1 MTSRHPKP
9 IKPGPSGQPSLP
21 ARPAEPAPPPEP
33 LRSQRAPHLPA
44 LQALRALEAAA
55 RHRSFSRA
63 AEELALT
70 HSAISHH
77 LRALEDKL
85 GTKLFQRT
93 GHLMMPT
100 NVGARLAERIRDGL
114 AELEDGLREASN
126 GGAPQVVR
134 LEVSVMADLANAWL
148 IRRLPSLHAALP
160 GLDLHLRL
168 HAEITPPDPYSVDV
182 GIWHQRVDLPG
193 FACHNLIEDH
203 VIAVASPALLAR
215 YPGFTLADLP
225 RLPMLRFALRPWR
238 DWLESAGL
246 PGTEPERGP
255 IFQDAGMMLQSAV
268 AGLGVATAR
277 LQLASDYLASGELVQ
292 IGTTHIPSSL
302 HYWVT
307 WREGNPREK
316 AILRFHS
323 WLQSQ
328 VAAAALR
335 APLDATQPDAP
346 QPGA

>member
-1 MTSRHPKP
+1 MTLRHPKR
-9 IKPGPSGQPSLP
+9 SGAGLHAEP
-21 ARPAEPAPPPEP
+21 AEPTEPAGPAEPAH
-33 LRSQRAPHLPA
+33 PHRLPRLPA

-77 LRALEDKL
+77 IRALEDKL
-85 GTKLFQRT
+85 GSKLFQRA
-93 GHLMMPT
+93 GHLMVPT

-114 AELEDGLREASN
+114 GELEDGLREASN

-148 IRRLPSLHAALP
+148 IRRLPSLHEALP

-168 HAEITPPDPYSVDV
+168 HTEISPPDPYSVDV

-215 YPGFTLADLP
+215 YPGFTLDDLP
-225 RLPMLRFALRPWR
+225 RMPMLRFALRPWR

-246 PGTEPERGP
+246 PGAEPERGP

-277 LQLASDYLASGELVQ
+277 LQLARDYIASGELVQ
-292 IGTTHIPSSL
+292 IGTTRIPSSL

-307 WREGNPREK
+307 WRENSPREK
-316 AILRFHS
+316 AIQQFHG
-323 WLQSQ
+323 WLQGQ
-328 VAAAALR
+328 VAISE
-335 APLDATQPDAP
+335 T
-346 QPGA
+346 GT

>member
-1 MTSRHPKP
+1 M
-9 IKPGPSGQPSLP
+9 
-21 ARPAEPAPPPEP
+21 
-33 LRSQRAPHLPA
+33 
-44 LQALRALEAAA
+44 EAAA

-63 AEELALT
+63 AQELSLT

-77 LRALEDKL
+77 IRALESNL
-85 GTKLFQRT
+85 GTKLFQRAA
-93 GHLMMPT
+93 HLMVPT

-126 GGAPQVVR
+126 GCAPQVTR

-168 HAEITPPDPYSVDV
+168 HAEISPPDPYAVDV
-182 GIWHQRVDLPG
+182 GIWHQRVELPG

-203 VIAVASPALLAR
+203 VVAVASPALLAR

-238 DWLESAGL
+238 DWLEAAGL
-246 PGTEPERGP
+246 PGGEPERGP

-268 AGLGVATAR
+268 AGLGAATAR
-277 LQLASDYLASGELVQ
+277 LQLARDYLASGELVQ
-292 IGTTHIPSSL
+292 LGTTRIPSSL

-307 WREGNPREK
+307 WREANPREK
-316 AILRFHS
+316 TIQQFHA
-323 WLQSQ
+323 WLQEQ
-328 VAAAALR
+328 VAASSL
-335 APLDATQPDAP
+335 PATARPV
-346 QPGA
+346 GI

>member
-1 MTSRHPKP
+1 MASRPVN
-9 IKPGPSGQPSLP
+9 
-21 ARPAEPAPPPEP
+21 R
-33 LRSQRAPHLPA
+33 RPHLPP
-44 LQALRALEAAA
+44 LQALRALEAAT
-55 RHRSFSRA
+55 RYRSFSRA

-77 LRALEDKL
+77 IRGLEDHL

-93 GHLMMPT
+93 GSLMTPT
-100 NVGARLAERIRDGL
+100 SAGARLAEQVRGALDSIES
-114 AELEDGLREASN
+114 ALREAGSSA
-126 GGAPQVVR
+126 GPPVIR
-134 LEVSVMADLANAWL
+134 LQVSVMADLANAWL
-148 IRRLPSLHAALP
+148 IRRLPSLHAQAP
-160 GLDLHLRL
+160 ELDLHLRL

-182 GIWHQRVDLPG
+182 GIWHQRIDLPG

-215 YPGFTLADLP
+215 YPGFTLPDLP

-246 PGTEPERGP
+246 PGAEPERGP
-255 IFQDAGMMLQSAV
+255 IFQDAGLMLQSAV

-277 LQLASDYLASGELVQ
+277 AQLAHDYLASGQLVQ
-292 IGTTHIPSSL
+292 IGDTKVRSSL

-316 AILRFHS
+316 AIQRFYA
-323 WLQSQ
+323 WLQEQ
-328 VAAAALR
+328 VVDDASNCASPGE
-335 APLDATQPDAP
+335 AP
-346 QPGA
+346 G